1 MSLYSMAVGEGRG
14 VNTRED
20 DHRALASARF
30 PTLLPPLQG
39 IPAPSSGRGGT
50 FAFSTNQ

>member
-1 MSLYSMAVGEGRG
+1 MSLYSMAVGGRA
-14 VNTRED
+14 NTQGD

-39 IPAPSSGRGGT
+39 IPAPSFGRGGT
-50 FAFSTNQ
+50 FAFSQIND